1 MGEYRDS
8 GGARAAPGNAS
19 FELEVRMPHS
29 PLRVVVA
36 WRPGKTGAEAIAY
49 AAWLARTCDIRLRIV
64 TVLSRE
70 WPLTSLAR
78 LSDNDSWVARESRNA
93 ERTAKAALKAA
104 GVPKHMLDEEPVV
117 TVESS
122 SEATALTRAAE
133 EFGADLML
141 LGTQLHTPV
150 GRFRAGSTADALLH
164 YSPIA
169 LGLAPRGRRLSKN
182 GVTRVNVSY
191 IDTAQSHTALKH
203 AADLAKRWDVPL
215 RLIAFTPKGATM
227 YPTEDGFGSSEDLM
241 IEWREQALA
250 LLDRGLDRAHTRYPD
265 LTIQTE
271 VASGHGWEDAMGA
284 IKWKKGDLL
293 ILGSSTL
300 GAFGRVF
307 IGSSTNQ
314 IVRHCPAP
322 TLITPA

>member
-1 MGEYRDS
+1 
-8 GGARAAPGNAS
+8 
-19 FELEVRMPHS
+19 MPYS
-29 PLRVVVA
+29 PLRVMVA
-36 WRPGKTGAEAIAY
+36 WRPGKTGTEAINY
-49 AAWLARTCDIRLRIV
+49 AAWLARTCEVRIRVV
-64 TVLSRE
+64 TVLSRG

-78 LSDNDSWVARESRNA
+78 LSDNDSWVAREARRS
-93 ERTAKAALKAA
+93 EQSAKAALKAA
-104 GVPKHMLDEEPVV
+104 GVPKAMVDDEPVV
-117 TVESS
+117 TIESS
-122 SEATALTRAAE
+122 SEATALTHAAG
-133 EFGADLML
+133 EFGADMLL
-141 LGTQLHTPV
+141 LGTQLHSPA

-169 LGLAPRGRRLSKN
+169 LGLSPRGRRLSKN

-191 IDTAQSHTALKH
+191 IDTAQSHTALKR
-203 AADLAKRWDVPL
+203 AADLAKRWEVPL
-215 RLIAFTPKGATM
+215 RMLAFTPKGATM

-265 LTIQTE
+265 LKIEAE
-271 VASGHGWEDAMGA
+271 VGSGHGWEDALGA

-293 ILGSSTL
+293 VLGSSTL
-300 GAFGRVF
+300 GPFGRVF